1 MEESWWGR
9 VFSRPSAAPAEPVV
23 TPPDAV
29 ATPTD
34 VVDTVVGPVVGNPAG
49 SDTTDANDV
58 PRGVRIAGA
67 WSWRFLVIVAAI
79 AVVVLIIIQLR
90 LIIIPLF
97 IAVLVSALLTPL
109 ITFLVRHHWPRGLA
123 IAAALLSAVA
133 VVGGLLW
140 LAIWQITSDF
150 DEVRAR
156 TVQSLEDLRT
166 ALLQSPF
173 QITEEQLNGFISDVT
188 QSVQED
194 GSVLWSGAISLGSTL
209 GHGVTGVFLA
219 LFCLLFVLIDGEGI
233 WRWIVRLGPKKA
245 RPAIDGAG
253 RAGWSTLTNYA
264 RTQILVASIDAFGIG
279 LGAAILGVPLAIP
292 IAVLVFLGSFVPI
305 VGAVITGTIAAFI
318 ALVYNGWV
326 VALIMVGV
334 VLLVQQIEGH
344 VLQPLLMGAAVKV
357 HPLAVVLVVAAG
369 SMLAGIAG
377 ALFAVPIAAMIN
389 VMTRYIS
396 SGTWRTSPPGTP
408 LVLGDVIWQTVPAES
423 RMRRSRTKPASL
435 TSPAFPPTTDKVDP
449 DA

>member
-1 MEESWWGR
+1 M
-9 VFSRPSAAPAEPVV
+9 FSRSEAVPVEPVAQPV
-23 TPPDAV
+23 IE
-29 ATPTD
+29 PTD
-34 VVDTVVGPVVGNPAG
+34 DPVVDDN
-49 SDTTDANDV
+49 TDDNDV

-67 WSWRFLVIVAAI
+67 WSWRFLVIAAAI
-79 AVVVLIIIQLR
+79 AVVVFLIIQLR

-97 IAVLVSALLTPL
+97 IAVLVAALLTPL
-109 ITFLVRHHWPRGLA
+109 ITFLVRHKWPRGLA
-123 IAAALLSAVA
+123 IATGLLGAVA

-150 DEVRAR
+150 SEVRDR

-166 ALLQSPF
+166 ALVQSPF
-173 QITEEQLNGFISDVT
+173 QITESQLNGFIADVT

-194 GSVLWSGAISLGSTL
+194 GSALWSGALSIGSTL

-233 WRWIVRLGPKKA
+233 WRWIVRLGPRKA
-245 RPAIDGAG
+245 RSAIDGAG

-279 LGAAILGVPLAIP
+279 LGAALLGVPLAIP

-305 VGAVITGTIAAFI
+305 VGAVVTGTIAAFI
-318 ALVYNGWV
+318 ALVYNGWL
-326 VALIMVGV
+326 VALIMVGI

-357 HPLAVVLVVAAG
+357 HPLGVVLVVAAG
-369 SMLAGIAG
+369 TMLAGIAG
-377 ALFAVPIAAMIN
+377 ALFAVPIAAMLN

-396 SGTWRTSPPGTP
+396 SGAWRSSPPGTP
-408 LVLGDVIWQTVPAES
+408 VVFGDMIWQTVPAER
-423 RMRRSRTKPASL
+423 RMRRTRSKPAVL
-435 TSPAFPPTTDKVDP
+435 VPPALPPTTDKVDP

>member
-1 MEESWWGR
+1 MIE
-9 VFSRPSAAPAEPVV
+9 PSEPV
-23 TPPDAV
+23 TPGPDE
-29 ATPTD
+29 
-34 VVDTVVGPVVGNPAG
+34 
-49 SDTTDANDV
+49 NDV
-58 PRGVRIAGA
+58 PRGMRIAGA
-67 WSWRFLVIVAAI
+67 WAWRFIVIIAAI
-79 AVVVLIIIQLR
+79 AVVVLIVIQLR
-90 LIIIPLF
+90 LIVIPLF

-109 ITFLVRHHWPRGLA
+109 ITFLVRHGWPRGLA
-123 IAAALLSAVA
+123 IAAAILGAGA

-150 DEVRAR
+150 DEVRVR
-156 TVQSLEDLRT
+156 TVQSFGDLRT

-173 QITEEQLNGFISDVT
+173 QITETQINDFIADVMT
-188 QSVQED
+188 SVQED
-194 GSVLWSGAISLGSTL
+194 GSALWSGALSIGTTL
-209 GHGVTGVFLA
+209 THGLTGIFLA

-233 WRWIVRLGPKKA
+233 WRWIVRLSPKKA
-245 RPAIDGAG
+245 QPAIDGAG

-279 LGAAILGVPLAIP
+279 LGAAILGVPLAGP

-305 VGAVITGTIAAFI
+305 VGAVVTGTIAALI

-326 VALIMVGV
+326 IALIMVGV

-369 SMLAGIAG
+369 SMLAGIPG
-377 ALFAVPIAAMIN
+377 ALFAVPVAAMIN

-396 SGTWRTSPPGTP
+396 SGAWRTAAPGVP
-408 LVLGDVIWQTVPAES
+408 LVLGDVIWQTVPAE
-423 RMRRSRTKPASL
+423 RRVRKPRTERVTIAPAPL
-435 TSPAFPPTTDKVDP
+435 PKTDKVDP